1 MIPSTIKTIF
11 VEGDLDDSSLLL
23 DVQQSYHDK
32 DLLTNHYDD
41 NEDDL
46 HEHVSSARTDTVITQ
61 SDVMSKTPRI
71 SLIKAKILFSFSFG

>member
-46 HEHVSSARTDTVITQ
+46 HEHVSGESE
-61 SDVMSKTPRI
+61 PRE
-71 SLIKAKILFSFSFG
+71 L